1 MPVSCIRRQQRRVA
15 GTRTRGPVHVSHGCT
30 HPCIQACAAMGR
42 ERVSSRVPMGFQ
54 NRPSFVA
61 FGFDTCC
68 SACTPSSRAAGSVYR
83 ATIEPRF
90 REIVRD
96 VCALRVWGSRRYLTQ
111 SRHLDLR
118 CGMAMT
124 GLVEFEVISYGQA
137 VEKISLFRGI
147 FWPLLFVMKV

>member
-30 HPCIQACAAMGR
+30 HPCIQACAAMG
-42 ERVSSRVPMGFQ
+42 EGFDQ
-54 NRPSFVA
+54 GSNGFPKPTSFVA

-68 SACTPSSRAAGSVYR
+68 SACTPSSRAAGFVYR

-124 GLVEFEVISYGQA
+124 GLVEFEVISYAQA

>member
-1 MPVSCIRRQQRRVA
+1 MCRSLASVDNSAVSLGHEHGDQFTCHTDARIRASRPAPRW
-15 GTRTRGPVHVSHGCT
+15 
-30 HPCIQACAAMGR
+30 

-124 GLVEFEVISYGQA
+124 GLVEFEVISYAQA